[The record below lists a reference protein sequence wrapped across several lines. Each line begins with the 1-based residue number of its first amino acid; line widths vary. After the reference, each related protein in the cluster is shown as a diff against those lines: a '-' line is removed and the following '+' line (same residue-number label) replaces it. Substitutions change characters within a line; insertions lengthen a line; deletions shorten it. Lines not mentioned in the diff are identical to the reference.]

1 MVELRYRNAFKEV
14 DEILKYTDID
24 LVNKI
29 PKKFIN
35 FLRANMN
42 NDYEFNVQEGLHLN
56 KQNLSEEA
64 NNILALIYRDYWA
77 TEEEKEEF
85 RKKDEE
91 ERKLNEEKLEQK
103 KTDVHE
109 YHIDTFVIGDD
120 WKGKFDFLKD
130 EGCEVVYLP
139 RTPEISTTQIK
150 KDLNDKK

>member
-1 MVELRYRNAFKEV
+1 MLELKYRNAFKEV

-35 FLRANMN
+35 FLRENMN
-42 NDYEFNVQEGLHLN
+42 NEYEFYVQEGLSLN

-64 NNILALIYRDYWA
+64 SSTFALIYRDYWA

-91 ERKLNEEKLEQK
+91 ERKLKEEKIEHIFDK
-103 KTDVHE
+103 KDKEMTVE
-109 YHIDTFVIGDD
+109 KKNNQLIKIERKSFI
-120 WKGKFDFLKD
+120 KRLFLKL
-130 EGCEVVYLP
+130 E
-139 RTPEISTTQIK
+139 SFFFK
-150 KDLNDKK
+150 N

>member
-1 MVELRYRNAFKEV
+1 MLELRYRNAFKEV

-35 FLRANMN
+35 FLRENMN
-42 NDYEFNVQEGLHLN
+42 NNYEFNVQEGLHLN
-56 KQNLSEEA
+56 KQKLSEEA

-91 ERKLNEEKLEQK
+91 ERKLNEEKLEHIFDRKDNEPIEEK
-103 KTDVHE
+103 KNNQLIKIEHE
-109 YHIDTFVIGDD
+109 SFI
-120 WKGKFDFLKD
+120 KRLFLK
-130 EGCEVVYLP
+130 LK
-139 RTPEISTTQIK
+139 RFFLK
-150 KDLNDKK
+150 N

>member
-14 DEILKYTDID
+14 DEILKYTDIN

-29 PKKFIN
+29 PKKFID

-42 NDYEFNVQEGLHLN
+42 NEYEFNVQEGLHLN
-56 KQNLSEEA
+56 KQKLSEEA

-91 ERKLNEEKLEQK
+91 ERKLNEEKLEHIFDRKDNEQIEEK
-103 KTDVHE
+103 KNNQLIKIEHE
-109 YHIDTFVIGDD
+109 SFIKRLFSKIKRFF
-120 WKGKFDFLKD
+120 WK
-130 EGCEVVYLP
+130 
-139 RTPEISTTQIK
+139 
-150 KDLNDKK
+150 N

>member
-14 DEILKYTDID
+14 DEILKYTDIN

-29 PKKFIN
+29 PKKFID

-42 NDYEFNVQEGLHLN
+42 NEYEFNVQEGLYLN

-91 ERKLNEEKLEQK
+91 ERKLNEEKLEHIFDRKDNEQIEEK
-103 KTDVHE
+103 KNNQLIKIEHE
-109 YHIDTFVIGDD
+109 SF
-120 WKGKFDFLKD
+120 
-130 EGCEVVYLP
+130 
-139 RTPEISTTQIK
+139 IK
-150 KDLNDKK
+150 RLFSKIKRFFCKN

>member
-1 MVELRYRNAFKEV
+1 MLELRYRNAFKEV

-35 FLRANMN
+35 FLRENMN
-42 NDYEFNVQEGLHLN
+42 NNYEFNVQEGLHLN
-56 KQNLSEEA
+56 KQKLSEEA

-91 ERKLNEEKLEQK
+91 ERKLNEEKLEHIFDRKHNEPIEEK
-103 KTDVHE
+103 KTNQLIKIEHE
-109 YHIDTFVIGDD
+109 SFIKRLFS
-120 WKGKFDFLKD
+120 KLK
-130 EGCEVVYLP
+130 
-139 RTPEISTTQIK
+139 RFFW
-150 KDLNDKK
+150 NN

>member
-14 DEILKYTDID
+14 DEILKYTDIN

-29 PKKFIN
+29 PKKFID

-42 NDYEFNVQEGLHLN
+42 NEYEFNVQEGLHLN

-91 ERKLNEEKLEQK
+91 ERKLNEEKLE
-103 KTDVHE
+103 
-109 YHIDTFVIGDD
+109 HI
-120 WKGKFDFLKD
+120 FDRKD
-130 EGCEVVYLP
+130 NE
-139 RTPEISTTQIK
+139 QIEEEK
-150 KDLNDKK
+150 NNQLIKRLFSKIKRFFCKN

>member
-14 DEILKYTDID
+14 DEILKYTDIN

-29 PKKFIN
+29 PKKFID

-42 NDYEFNVQEGLHLN
+42 NEYEFNVQEGLHLN

-91 ERKLNEEKLEQK
+91 ERKVNEEKLKHIFDRKDNEQIEEK
-103 KTDVHE
+103 KNNQLIKIEHE
-109 YHIDTFVIGDD
+109 SF
-120 WKGKFDFLKD
+120 
-130 EGCEVVYLP
+130 
-139 RTPEISTTQIK
+139 IK
-150 KDLNDKK
+150 RLFSKIKRFFCKN

>member
-14 DEILKYTDID
+14 DEILKYTDIN

-29 PKKFIN
+29 PKKFID

-42 NDYEFNVQEGLHLN
+42 NEYEFNVQEGLHLN

-91 ERKLNEEKLEQK
+91 ERKLNEEKLKHIFDRKDNEQIEEK
-103 KTDVHE
+103 KNNQLIKIEHE
-109 YHIDTFVIGDD
+109 SF
-120 WKGKFDFLKD
+120 
-130 EGCEVVYLP
+130 
-139 RTPEISTTQIK
+139 IK
-150 KDLNDKK
+150 RLFSKIKRFFCKN